1 MYWARSLQSS
11 DLCQNDFIYEQPL
24 TRAFGGYCHVF
35 TSNVFGLWI
44 FDHEARRCDADIW
57 RKIQSCMICV
67 PENRSIEAVKSSHQ
81 DEPVSVLTG
90 YLQQNSH
97 QVGFFGYYKHVC
109 SWTHQKKVLQCASGP
124 SGECSIFATLTCKKS
139 KRGSVWK
146 CSIVSWTTVPSSDQM
161 FQKHLWLLS

>member
-1 MYWARSLQSS
+1 MCWARSLQSI
-11 DLCQNDFIYEQPL
+11 DLCQNYFICEEPL
-24 TRAFGGYCHVF
+24 TRAFDGYCHIF

-67 PENRSIEAVKSSHQ
+67 PENRSIEAVKSSHH

-90 YLQQNSH
+90 YLQQNPH
-97 QVGFFGYYKHVC
+97 QLGFFGYHEAEHIRRKFYSVPAD
-109 SWTHQKKVLQCASGP
+109 HQVTG
-124 SGECSIFATLTCKKS
+124 IFATLTCKTS